1 MRGRRAFAFD
11 EKMRLDKG
19 GLWNGA
25 DNRKAG
31 RTEAYKKKK
40 GKEGNAH
47 AAATGAAATGA
58 APVDAPSSTVTE

>member
-40 GKEGNAH
+40 DGLCMNMEMPELFDK
-47 AAATGAAATGA
+47 
-58 APVDAPSSTVTE
+58 

>member
-25 DNRKAG
+25 GNRKAG
-31 RTEAYKKKK
+31 RTEVYKKKK

-47 AAATGAAATGA
+47 AAAAGAAGCCNCGFA
-58 APVDAPSSTVTE
+58 